1 MYQKLLSVKVIF
13 LFSEQKKTHFWIMYW
28 MKFKI
33 FLADRM
39 MQFSGRGC
47 EINMYI
53 SNYAF
58 NNFRTSYDMY

>member
-1 MYQKLLSVKVIF
+1 MD
-13 LFSEQKKTHFWIMYW
+13 W

-39 MQFSGRGC
+39 MQFIGRGC

-53 SNYAF
+53 VHQLKLRF
-58 NNFRTSYDMY
+58 